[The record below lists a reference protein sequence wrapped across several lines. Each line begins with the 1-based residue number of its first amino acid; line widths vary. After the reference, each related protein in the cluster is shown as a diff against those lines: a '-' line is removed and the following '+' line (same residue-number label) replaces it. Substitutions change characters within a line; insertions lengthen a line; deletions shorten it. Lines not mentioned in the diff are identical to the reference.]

1 MTDFE
6 EAMAV
11 LGRELGLEL
20 QVRDGVASFD
30 AMVDVAS
37 GASMRIDL
45 THVPERRG
53 VMVSA
58 HVGELPQEG
67 GEELCR
73 TLLEANHLFE
83 GTGGA
88 TFSVDPETQQIRF
101 EFCGMLDLIGDSE
114 DEKLMENFL
123 NIAESWRKRI
133 AEPSEIKMDA
143 MPHFYYLMA

>member
-1 MTDFE
+1 M
-6 EAMAV
+6 
-11 LGRELGLEL
+11 L
-20 QVRDGVASFD
+20 
-30 AMVDVAS
+30 
-37 GASMRIDL
+37 
-45 THVPERRG
+45 
-53 VMVSA
+53 VSA
-58 HVGELPQEG
+58 IVGELPQEG

-88 TFSVDPETQQIRF
+88 TFSVEPETQQIRF
-101 EFCGMLDLIGDSE
+101 EFCGILDLIGDAE